1 MTSAAPLIDWRLA
14 ESTALRLMPARPISA
29 EEANEVV
36 EGLRVAALE
45 AEQPIADVTAMT
57 PIVPKAQV
65 RVVDRPT
72 WARSNLLGL
81 EVALAPISDV
91 LRERRR
97 ANDDVEGA
105 DESAAEESA
114 RDSVGGVGGVSGR
127 GSAVVT
133 AIGSRATGFQL
144 GSLLAFVGTKVLGQH
159 ELFAPAGSSPRLLLV
174 APNVVTAERS
184 LGVEPWVFRR
194 WVCLHEETHRVQL
207 ASAPWLRTHIEQE
220 LTRFFASAEFDLP
233 LGERLSSLIGQIAAA
248 VRGQTGSSLLD
259 AVQTP
264 EQRDILDRLVG
275 LMSLLE
281 GHADWAMDAVGEEV
295 VPGLA
300 EVRSRFEQRR
310 KGGGGLDQ
318 VLRRLFSLDAKLA
331 QYRDGAAFVRG
342 VIELVGVEGLNAAF
356 TSADTLPMR
365 EEIAE
370 PRRWADRVHAG
381 TAS

>member
-1 MTSAAPLIDWRLA
+1 MTTAAPLVDWRLA
-14 ESTALRLMPARPISA
+14 ESTALRLLPAGAISPA
-29 EEANEVV
+29 EAQEVV
-36 EGLRVAALE
+36 DGLRVAAVE
-45 AEQPIADVTAMT
+45 AEQPIADVTELE
-57 PIVPKAQV
+57 PVGPKAAV

-72 WARSNLLGL
+72 WARSNLIGL
-81 EVALAPISDV
+81 EVALAPIADV

-97 ANDDVEGA
+97 AAGEGA
-105 DESAAEESA
+105 AEDEVDPASGAGEPSA
-114 RDSVGGVGGVSGR
+114 GR
-127 GSAVVT
+127 ASAVVS
-133 AIGSRATGFQL
+133 AIGSRATGFQV

-159 ELFAPAGSSPRLLLV
+159 ELFTAAGTPPRLLLV
-174 APNVVTAERS
+174 APNVVTAERTM
-184 LGVEPWVFRR
+184 GVEPWVFRR

-207 ASAPWLRTHIEQE
+207 ATAPWLRTHFETE
-220 LTRFFASAEFDLP
+220 LARFFASAELDAP
-233 LGERLSSLIGQIAAA
+233 LGERLAALVAQVSGA
-248 VRGQTGSSLLD
+248 VRGQARSSLLD

-264 EQRDILDRLVG
+264 EQKEILDRLVG

-281 GHADWAMDAVGEEV
+281 GHADWAMDAVGEAV

-300 EVRSRFEQRR
+300 DVRARFEQRR

-356 TSADTLPMR
+356 TSAETLPMR
-365 EEIAE
+365 EEIAD

-381 TAS
+381 AAS